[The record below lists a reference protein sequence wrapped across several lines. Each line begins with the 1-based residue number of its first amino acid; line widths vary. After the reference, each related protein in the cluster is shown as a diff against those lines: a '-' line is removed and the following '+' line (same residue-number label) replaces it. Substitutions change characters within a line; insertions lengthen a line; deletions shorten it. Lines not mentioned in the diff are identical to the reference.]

1 MLVGCTFLDRRDAA
15 GALVAHAVIFRA
27 VINFAVPRTVNGTG
41 RRGQRRP
48 ESLTRRVVVDLH
60 AIDALEVAPDSL

>member
-41 RRGQRRP
+41 QRRP
-48 ESLTRRVVVDLH
+48 AQSLTRRVVVDLH